1 MARNPSKQGEPLSAP
16 TNSRK
21 NSTNDPGFENRQGY
35 YPYDLSHTEVLTP
48 LYGMV
53 TPSMHLITY
62 MGDHHVV
69 KDETKTIL
77 NRINGNFL
85 NTVNQYID
93 SFFVSNRTMFPNNWD
108 KLIPNPIKGDDLP
121 NSARPVV
128 PLYAYFRE
136 FVKGQREFTINL
148 GPSRS
153 YTARLSGI
161 PTVVSAIQQR
171 LVNTEEG
178 ETFALTDQSSA
189 FLSCTLANLT
199 FLCSIISRGQLLDY
213 LGVQFDFATT
223 KDYETSLQYYID
235 DFFDK
240 YYTFVYEKKVSLA
253 DIELSMTT
261 DTITVPVVILGNI
274 VTTPSQFR
282 DRYMSSVE
290 SGELLW
296 PKLLGYKEVIG
307 EIPSPL
313 LPLLESLQTLISAL
327 NALFGNFTAKSL
339 ADVDVDAEFNKDGS
353 CINLSKCLAY
363 QLSIAQYYTNNT
375 VDNIFSSDLYMQL
388 LRGVMF
394 PSVDGYTSEPT
405 FDYNGVPTEYDY
417 ISYGGFYSSIFGTRV
432 AGWYGRMIVLGSL
445 LFTLR
450 RSLRYGDKFTTGRTQ
465 MLAVGQLSI
474 PVETDEQTGSMSVN
488 PVNVN
493 IQILTQRYLNAA
505 NRTGNKPLDYYA
517 GIMGVVPSDLPSI
530 PRYVGH
536 RKIELENRITTNTA
550 GEQGAQTTN
559 LVGYSDD
566 MAFDVFID
574 DYGVLLSLNSY
585 DVLPIYTSGIDSENF
600 LSDRFEY
607 MNPMMQNIGDEAIR
621 VTELIGSPDLYDT
634 NFAYVVRNSEY
645 KYKLSKAHGAFGT
658 NDLKGF
664 LLKFPLE
671 LFDTERAYSR
681 RIDHIGPDF
690 IRDKPAILDTV
701 ISSTTG
707 ISPGRYF
714 HFIVSV
720 HNSVKSARLIQKAPG
735 ILF

>member
-1 MARNPSKQGEPLSAP
+1 MAFNPSKRGEPLSAP
-16 TNSRK
+16 TNGRK
-21 NSTNDPGFENRQGY
+21 NSTNDPGFENSQGY
-35 YPYDLSHTEVLTP
+35 YPYDLSHTEVLAP
-48 LYGMV
+48 LYGLV
-53 TPSMHLITY
+53 TPSMHMITY

-108 KLIPNPIKGDDLP
+108 KLIPNPNKGDDLP

-128 PLYAYFRE
+128 PFLAYIRE
-136 FVKGQREFTINL
+136 FIV
-148 GPSRS
+148 
-153 YTARLSGI
+153 
-161 PTVVSAIQQR
+161 
-171 LVNTEEG
+171 G
-178 ETFALTDQSSA
+178 ERYITLTRGDYNEDS
-189 FLSCTLANLT
+189 TLAELIDIVGEIRTDFDTNGGSINFVDSQAGRLALLLANFT
-199 FLCSIISRGQLLDY
+199 FVSSILSRGQLLDY
-213 LGVQFDFATT
+213 LGVQFDFPKTG
-223 KDYETSLQYYID
+223 DYSSSFQYRID

-240 YYTFVYEKKVSLA
+240 YYTFLYGNRVRLV
-253 DIELSMTT
+253 DIELSNTN
-261 DTITVPVVILGNI
+261 DTINIAIAPNLGSV

-282 DRYMSSVE
+282 DRYMHCVE
-290 SGELLW
+290 SG
-296 PKLLGYKEVIG
+296 KLLF
-307 EIPSPL
+307 PL
-313 LPLLESLQTLISAL
+313 FFDMSVPGDNDMDARVAFESLLDSIENLHGAFI
-327 NALFGNFTAKSL
+327 AIFGDYEPQSL
-339 ADVDVDAEFNKDGS
+339 AYVDSSAEFNADGS

-363 QLSIAQYYTNNT
+363 QLSIAQYYTNNS
-375 VDNIFSSDLYMQL
+375 VDNIFTSELFMQQ

-394 PSVDGYTSEPT
+394 PSIDGYTSEPT

-432 AGWYGRMIVLGSL
+432 SGWYGRMVILGSL

-474 PVETDEQTGSMSVN
+474 PVETDEDTGAMSVN
-488 PVNVN
+488 PINVTME
-493 IQILTQRYLNAA
+493 IVTQRFLNAA
-505 NRTGNKPLDYYA
+505 NRVGNKPLEYYSS
-517 GIMGVVPSDLPSI
+517 IMGVVPSDLPSI

-550 GEQGAQTTN
+550 NEQGEQTTN

-566 MAFDVFID
+566 MAFDVYID
-574 DYGVLLSLNSY
+574 DYGILLSMNSY
-585 DVLPIYTSGIDSENF
+585 DVLPIYTSGIDSDNF

-607 MNPMMQNIGDEAIR
+607 FNPMMQNIGDEAIR
-621 VTELIGSPDLYDT
+621 LTELIGNPSLYDS
-634 NFAYVVRNSEY
+634 NWAYIVRNSEY
-645 KYKLSKAHGAFGT
+645 KYKLSKAHGALCY
-658 NDLKGF
+658 NMPGF

-671 LFDTERAYSR
+671 LFDTDRGYQE

-690 IRDKPAILDTV
+690 IRDKPAILDSV
-701 ISSTTG
+701 ITHNTG

-720 HNSVKSARLIQKAPG
+720 HNTVKSARLIQKAPG